1 MKKMRLFRYKYWTI
15 AYRKRGTKPVYQQEQ
30 VTDLTVVLRAKSG
43 IQADPFLIGKDGKSY
58 LFYETAGPVTG
69 KGKIACLAL
78 DDAHAKPRIV
88 LKEPFHLSYPYVFS
102 HAGQYY
108 MMPESRQNH
117 KVMLY
122 RAKQFPW
129 EWEPCRELLAKDAVD
144 STLFTCGGKTYLFTY
159 CEGAL
164 EIYACETDE
173 QGLPA
178 KAVLLKRLPKSKSA
192 RPAGAL
198 IREGDRYYRPS
209 QLCENFYGEAVLM
222 NEAAAENLQ
231 TLCSPEKT
239 NGQEALS
246 EQKVLNGRKELSEQE
261 ILNGQ
266 KESGLNGYQEQ
277 ERFRIQASNIRIS
290 GLHVLGIHTYNA
302 DERYEVVDLY
312 CAQYS
317 QWGLVKKCCYIPL
330 QFVYEL
336 WQKRSRRS

>member
-1 MKKMRLFRYKYWTI
+1 MKRKTLFRYKYWTI
-15 AYRKRGTKPVYQQEQ
+15 ACRKRGTQPLYRQEQ
-30 VTDLTVVLRAKSG
+30 VTDLTVILRARSG

-88 LKEPFHLSYPYVFS
+88 LKEPFHLSYPYVFFC
-102 HAGQYY
+102 AGQYY

-129 EWEPCRELLAKDAVD
+129 EWEPCRELLGEDAVD
-144 STLFTCGGKTYLFTY
+144 STLFECGGSRYLFTY
-159 CEGAL
+159 RDGAL
-164 EIYACETDE
+164 EIYECETDA
-173 QGLPA
+173 QGLPE
-178 KAVLLKRLPKSKSA
+178 KALLLERLSKSKRA

-198 IREGDRYYRPS
+198 IREGDRYYRPA
-209 QLCENFYGEAVLM
+209 QLCENFYGEAVLI
-222 NEAAAENLQ
+222 NEIDTEMLQ
-231 TLCSPEKT
+231 KSVSRK
-239 NGQEALS
+239 GQ
-246 EQKVLNGRKELSEQE
+246 
-261 ILNGQ
+261 
-266 KESGLNGYQEQ
+266 SGLEGYREQ
-277 ERFRIQASNIRIS
+277 ERFRIQASGIRIS

-317 QWGLVKKCCYIPL
+317 PWVLVKKCCYIPL
-330 QFVYEL
+330 QCMYEL
-336 WQKRSRRS
+336 WRKRSRRS

>member
-15 AYRKRGTKPVYQQEQ
+15 ACRKRGTKPIYRQEQ
-30 VTDLTVVLRAKSG
+30 ITDLTVVLRAKSG
-43 IQADPFLIGKDGKSY
+43 IQADPFLADKDGKSY

-78 DDAHAKPRIV
+78 DDARAKPRIV
-88 LKEPFHLSYPYVFS
+88 LKETFHLSYPYVFS
-102 HAGQYY
+102 LAGQYY

-122 RAKQFPW
+122 RAKRFPW

-159 CEGAL
+159 CDGAL

-198 IREGDRYYRPS
+198 IREVNRYYRPS

-222 NEAAAENLQ
+222 NEAAVENLQ
-231 TLCSPEKT
+231 ALCSPERANEQKELPEQEVLH
-239 NGQEALS
+239 GHEEQSEQEALRD
-246 EQKVLNGRKELSEQE
+246 RKET
-261 ILNGQ
+261 
-266 KESGLNGYQEQ
+266 GLKGYQEQ
-277 ERFRIQASNIRIS
+277 ERFRIQASDIRIP

-312 CAQYS
+312 CARYS
-317 QWGLVKKCCYIPL
+317 LWGLVKKCCYIPL
-330 QFVYEL
+330 QIVYEL
-336 WQKRSRRS
+336 WQKRSRRL

>member
-1 MKKMRLFRYKYWTI
+1 MKKMSLFRYKYWTI
-15 AYRKRGTKPVYQQEQ
+15 AYRKRGTKPIYQQEQ

-102 HAGQYY
+102 CAGQYY

-198 IREGDRYYRPS
+198 IREENRYYRPS

-222 NEAAAENLQ
+222 NEAAVENLQ
-231 TLCSPEKT
+231 ALCSPE
-239 NGQEALS
+239 GA
-246 EQKVLNGRKELSEQE
+246 
-261 ILNGQ
+261 NGQ
-266 KESGLNGYQEQ
+266 KELPEQ
-277 ERFRIQASNIRIS
+277 ERFRIQASNIRIP

-317 QWGLVKKCCYIPL
+317 LWGLVKKCCYIPL
-330 QFVYEL
+330 QIVYEL
-336 WQKRSRRS
+336 WQKRSRRL